1 MKSFIKLQNREY
13 FDDNMVDL
21 IDLLNQAF
29 DKELSTALIYLWQY
43 LYMESSDIKDSFKE
57 NATEKIKQAIEIG
70 EQLFN
75 LGEFPAST
83 PENIEKPLKE
93 MIDLN
98 LKSENDLIKIY
109 QEIIQLASKE
119 KDTVTQSLA
128 EKNLTEEKERKR
140 ILMCARGRAATKL
153 I

>member
-1 MKSFIKLQNREY
+1 MTNFIKLHNREY
-13 FDDNMVDL
+13 FDDTKVDL

-29 DKELSTALIYLWQY
+29 EKELSAALIYMWQY
-43 LYMESSDIKDSFKE
+43 LYMESSDIRDSFKE
-57 NATEKIKQAIEIG
+57 NPTEKIKQAIEIG

-83 PENIEKPLKE
+83 PENIEKPFRE

-109 QEIIQLASKE
+109 EEIIQLTSKE
-119 KDTVTQSLA
+119 KDLITQCLA

-140 ILMCARGRAATKL
+140 ILMCARGRAATKMM
-153 I
+153 